1 MGSREPDFLSTHF
14 FFSSPLPSILS
25 RPSPSFPLLFSA
37 RPPQPGKGRVKWEG
51 DGKKGGKKGERRTP
65 PPLPPSA
72 EKKGLKGLNGAQW
85 AQGAANRGFRSRREQ
100 GVVVRRTSF
109 GVSVPDFVRTKPARL
124 QRRSRWRRAHP
135 TREERLLA
143 SWRQLVLRVQAF
155 AILRVIALRL
165 DLLLRRDSRR
175 P

>member
-1 MGSREPDFLSTHF
+1 MASGFKPFLERRLWSGESRMEPDPWLESR
-14 FFSSPLPSILS
+14 LPD
-25 RPSPSFPLLFSA
+25 FWF
-37 RPPQPGKGRVKWEG
+37 W
-51 DGKKGGKKGERRTP
+51 
-65 PPLPPSA
+65 
-72 EKKGLKGLNGAQW
+72 
-85 AQGAANRGFRSRREQ
+85 REQ
-100 GVVVRRTSF
+100 QL
-109 GVSVPDFVRTKPARL
+109 ARL

>member
-1 MGSREPDFLSTHF
+1 MKDGSPKVWL
-14 FFSSPLPSILS
+14 
-25 RPSPSFPLLFSA
+25 
-37 RPPQPGKGRVKWEG
+37 GRSEA
-51 DGKKGGKKGERRTP
+51 
-65 PPLPPSA
+65 S
-72 EKKGLKGLNGAQW
+72 LNKCLQ
-85 AQGAANRGFRSRREQ
+85 SRREQ
-100 GVVVRRTSF
+100 GVVVSRTSF